1 MEMKKNLCRGLG
13 SWSLPVLLSVFL
25 FASCK
30 DDLQTSVHTGLG
42 IRFSVSDGA
51 LWHVTRAAGSPA
63 EATTPRDSLLGVLP
77 LQAGDGGDGLYL
89 HALLSG
95 NTGNALADDEPIGT
109 RSAPVKEM
117 ETYGKFGVFAYL
129 YTDAWDGSA
138 TPDFM
143 YNMEVRGDGGVWSP
157 AVAHNW
163 PGKGKK
169 LRFFAYAPYNAPGIV
184 LPAQHVAGFPD
195 FTYTVP
201 EKIQDQKDL
210 LVAASGEM
218 AGDHNGMAPLTFRHA
233 LTAVRFVVGE
243 DMQKGKVTN
252 ITLKNVYG
260 KAVYDMD
267 GGAWS
272 AFEEKRDFSQELEDK
287 KVNGQAGEEIT
298 PEADTFMMIPQDLPG
313 DAGIEVVF
321 TDDLTGTARTLTASV
336 AEATWPR
343 GKTVTYRISTS
354 SIAVVPTFTVTAPE
368 DFEYTGGDGTYTVT
382 SYASV
387 SRQGDPTKTVPV
399 AWTAEFSTDGGQTW
413 VKEKTDW
420 LTTFTTNGNGS
431 LSAMDFTAGVAAQQA
446 VVSNPHD
453 EELQKATSVS
463 GIHDLST
470 NGGITAINT
479 ANCYIVNK
487 PGKYSLPLVYGNAV
501 KDGKT
506 NSAAYTS
513 TATGAYALEKFVNHR
528 NAVITDPYIYKNAGC
543 TPDNACIV
551 WQDEQDLVTGVDLA
565 EDNKIL
571 IFEVPKGSIRQGN
584 AILAVRDA
592 SNTILWSWHI
602 WVTDYVPGL
611 PATIETSYDPTQTP
625 RDKVVTNNDN
635 ARYTFMGTN
644 LGWCEPATMTYAARG
659 LKVRF
664 TQVETGKSQVITVK
678 QVARIVKS
686 FGDAPLYQFGR
697 KDPMLSGILR
707 EDGTFSD
714 KNYYSGGDYRFDH
727 SGKGKVS
734 LGVAIKNPHIF
745 YNYGSGVS
753 YYWFDANAT
762 VRGKNGFYNLWS
774 MNNASGGPTKISNV
788 VKTIYDPS
796 PVGYCVPPE
805 NAFWGFT
812 WIKDRIN
819 GEWKHIN
826 TPSASQSK
834 LIEDQGWTFYCN
846 RMKGVGDYDPSDG
859 VIFFPAAGKRIH
871 SSGVLDQIGTIG
883 FYWAVEAKSQ
893 TSVGGLDFDLTL
905 TRINPAVRNAY
916 SHGFSVRPVRE

>member
-30 DDLQTSVHTGLG
+30 DDLQTSVYTGPG

-51 LWHVTRAAGSPA
+51 LWHATRAAGSPA

-77 LQAGDGGDGLYL
+77 LQAGDGGEGLYL
-89 HALLSG
+89 HALLSD
-95 NTGNALADDEPIGT
+95 NTGNTLSGDEPIGT
-109 RSAPVKEM
+109 RSAPVKDM

-129 YTDAWDGSA
+129 YSGAWDGSVA
-138 TPDFM
+138 PDFM
-143 YNMEVRGDGGVWSP
+143 YNTEVRGEGGVWSP
-157 AVAHNW
+157 AVDHNW
-163 PGKGKK
+163 PGKGRK
-169 LRFFAYAPYNAPGIV
+169 LRFFAYAPYNTPGVV
-184 LPAQHVAGFPD
+184 LPAPHEAGTPK

-201 EKIQDQKDL
+201 DGVQDQEDL

-218 AGDHNGMAPLTFRHA
+218 AGDHNGMAPLTFGHA

-267 GGAWS
+267 AGSWS

-298 PEADTFMMIPQDLPG
+298 PEAGTFMMIPQDLPG

-321 TDDLTGTARTLTASV
+321 TDDLTGIGRTLKATIDGT
-336 AEATWPR
+336 TWPR

-354 SIAVVPTFTVTAPE
+354 SIVVVPTFTVTAPE

-413 VKEKTDW
+413 VKEKPDW
-420 LTTFTTNGNGS
+420 LEFTTSGNGS

-528 NAVITDPYIYKNAGC
+528 DAAITDPYIYKNAGC

-571 IFEVPKGSIRQGN
+571 TFEVPKGAIRQGN

-611 PATIETSYDPTQTP
+611 PAIRETSYDPTQTP

-644 LGWCEPATMTYAARG
+644 LGWCEPATMTYAARD

-678 QVARIVKS
+678 QVAKTLKELGS
-686 FGDAPLYQFGR
+686 NPYFQFGR
-697 KDPMLSGILR
+697 KDPMLPGVLKGDGI
-707 EDGTFSD
+707 FSD
-714 KNYYSGGDYRFDH
+714 KNYYSGGGYIFDH

-734 LGVAIKNPHIF
+734 LGVAIQSPHIF
-745 YNYGSGVS
+745 YNYGNGQIN
-753 YYWFDANAT
+753 YYWFDADAT
-762 VRGKNGFYNLWS
+762 VRGKRAFNNLWS
-774 MNNASGGPTKISNV
+774 MNNVSGPKATSKV

-796 PVGYCVPPE
+796 PVGYCIPTE
-805 NAFWGFT
+805 NVFWGFT
-812 WIKDRIN
+812 RT
-819 GEWKHIN
+819 GERVYGKWEDIN
-826 TPSASQSK
+826 TPPASRSN
-834 LIEDQGWTFYCN
+834 LLEEQGWIFYCN
-846 RMKGVGDYDPSDG
+846 RMKAFGSYDPSGG
-859 VIFFPAAGKRIH
+859 VIFFPAAGKRTH
-871 SSGVLDQIGTIG
+871 SFGELDQIGTVG
-883 FYWAVEAKSQ
+883 FYWAAESKTTS
-893 TSVGGLDFDLTL
+893 SVGGMDFTIPGLVITPKVD
-905 TRINPAVRNAY
+905 NAY